1 MAQEKSRAA
10 AMTAERAARRSV
22 FDISRTMP
30 SSRLDKIEINT
41 ESSWD
46 ALGLLVAVMIL
57 SFTQFASVSSR

>member
-10 AMTAERAARRSV
+10 AITAERAARNSV

-41 ESSWD
+41 ESSWE
-46 ALGLLVAVMIL
+46 ASGLPVVVMIF
-57 SFTQFASVSSR
+57 SFP